1 MITSLRHTASW
12 TLLAIASCAV
22 PAFAQNAAPNNAAPA
37 LPPAATAANGYGLN
51 AQLPANRR
59 AAHRNSEQALLGSPN
74 PYSTD
79 GAQGDTNDA
88 QRAAL
93 LDTQRMTVL
102 GGDQAAQPAVGKG
115 KAKGKGKAPAAA
127 DGQVRVAGQPGRPNT
142 AAGLTPQGATRTTY
156 TDPYAGKQ
164 GVYRSPW

>member
-1 MITSLRHTASW
+1 MMTSLRHIASW
-12 TLLAIASCAV
+12 TLLAIASCAA
-22 PAFAQNAAPNNAAPA
+22 PAFAQNAAPA

-59 AAHRNSEQALLGSPN
+59 TAHRSSEQALLGAPN

-115 KAKGKGKAPAAA
+115 KGKGKAPAAVN
-127 DGQVRVAGQPGRPNT
+127 GQLRVAAQPGRPN
-142 AAGLTPQGATRTTY
+142 AGTGATPEGAARTTY
-156 TDPYAGKQ
+156 TDPYASKQ

>member
-1 MITSLRHTASW
+1 
-12 TLLAIASCAV
+12 
-22 PAFAQNAAPNNAAPA
+22 
-37 LPPAATAANGYGLN
+37 GYGLN

-59 AAHRNSEQALLGSPN
+59 AAHRSSEQALLGAPN

-115 KAKGKGKAPAAA
+115 KGKGKAPAAA
-127 DGQVRVAGQPGRPNT
+127 NGQLRVAAQPGRPNA
-142 AAGLTPQGATRTTY
+142 AAGVVTPEGAARTTY
-156 TDPYAGKQ
+156 TDPYASKQ

>member
-1 MITSLRHTASW
+1 MTTSLRHTASW

-59 AAHRNSEQALLGSPN
+59 AAHRSSEQAMLGSPN

-88 QRAAL
+88 QRTAL

-115 KAKGKGKAPAAA
+115 KAKGKAPAAA
-127 DGQVRVAGQPGRPNT
+127 NGQLRVAAQPGRPNVG
-142 AAGLTPQGATRTTY
+142 AGPAPGGAIRNTY
-156 TDPYAGKQ
+156 TDPYASKQ

>member
-1 MITSLRHTASW
+1 M
-12 TLLAIASCAV
+12 
-22 PAFAQNAAPNNAAPA
+22 PAFAQNAGPNAAAAA

-59 AAHRNSEQALLGSPN
+59 AAHRSSEQALLGSPN

-79 GAQGDTNDA
+79 GAQGNTNDA

-93 LDTQRMTVL
+93 LDSQRMTVL

-115 KAKGKGKAPAAA
+115 KVKGKAPAAA
-127 DGQVRVAGQPGRPNT
+127 NGQVRVAAQPGRPNA
-142 AAGLTPQGATRTTY
+142 AAGLTPEGAARATY
-156 TDPYAGKQ
+156 TDPYASKQ